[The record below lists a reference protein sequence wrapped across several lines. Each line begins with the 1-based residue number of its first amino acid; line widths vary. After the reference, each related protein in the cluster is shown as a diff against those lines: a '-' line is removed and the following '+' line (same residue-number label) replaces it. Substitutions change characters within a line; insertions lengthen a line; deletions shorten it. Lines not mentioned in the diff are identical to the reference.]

1 MSEPVL
7 KIKDGR
13 NLYFLDPV
21 DLLFIKA
28 DGNFCDI
35 YKKLTVYKTVRIQI
49 GQLWKAITELDIV
62 HTLVRVDRS
71 TIINIRYIEK
81 VDVKKGSL
89 ILKRGDEGVF
99 LRIAKSAGTPLQE
112 KLNILYGDN
121 IEKPSELKRE
131 DFPNDIS
138 YELHKTT
145 ERLLRSVSRTNDL
158 YLLVKELNAEHP
170 IKGNGKT

>member
-62 HTLVRVDRS
+62 HTYSLVNRQFFV
-71 TIINIRYIEK
+71 Y
-81 VDVKKGSL
+81 V
-89 ILKRGDEGVF
+89 
-99 LRIAKSAGTPLQE
+99 
-112 KLNILYGDN
+112 
-121 IEKPSELKRE
+121 
-131 DFPNDIS
+131 
-138 YELHKTT
+138 T
-145 ERLLRSVSRTNDL
+145 EN
-158 YLLVKELNAEHP
+158 
-170 IKGNGKT
+170 

>member
-81 VDVKKGSL
+81 VNVKKGIL
-89 ILKRGDEGVF
+89 IPKIR
-99 LRIAKSAGTPLQE
+99 KSR
-112 KLNILYGDN
+112 
-121 IEKPSELKRE
+121 ELKRRQT
-131 DFPNDIS
+131 
-138 YELHKTT
+138 K
-145 ERLLRSVSRTNDL
+145 
-158 YLLVKELNAEHP
+158 
-170 IKGNGKT
+170 

>member
-62 HTLVRVDRS
+62 HTLVRADRS

-99 LRIAKSAGTPLQE
+99 LRIATSAATPFKE
-112 KLNILYGDN
+112 KLNIL
-121 IEKPSELKRE
+121 
-131 DFPNDIS
+131 
-138 YELHKTT
+138 
-145 ERLLRSVSRTNDL
+145 
-158 YLLVKELNAEHP
+158 
-170 IKGNGKT
+170 